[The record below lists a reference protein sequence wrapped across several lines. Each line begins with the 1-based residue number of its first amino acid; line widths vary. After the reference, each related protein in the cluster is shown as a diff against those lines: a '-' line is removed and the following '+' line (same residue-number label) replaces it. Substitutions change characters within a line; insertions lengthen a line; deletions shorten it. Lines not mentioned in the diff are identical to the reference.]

1 MEIMENGKEEKMSGS
16 IKRAKAIKIDVKR
29 IVDENPDL
37 SFLETTP
44 EYHYGKNGSNWEHVS
59 EDDRQEVI
67 TNYGSIWNACM
78 VYAKHDKERLDA
90 YNRGVWEMI
99 GIIAVATIHIPAGSD
114 TVKIQTIDSGGLFGI
129 ESDSDGSYIQ
139 DIGREQIAEVKNYL
153 RILCVEG
160 VDNCE
165 IITG

>member
-1 MEIMENGKEEKMSGS
+1 MENGKDGKILEYT
-16 IKRAKAIKIDVKR
+16 KRAKAIKIEIKK
-29 IVDENPDL
+29 IADENPDL

-44 EYHYGKNGSNWEHVS
+44 DYHYGKNGSNWEHVS
-59 EDDRQEVI
+59 EDDVQKI
-67 TNYGSIWNACM
+67 IKQYGSIWNACIE
-78 VYAKHDKERLDA
+78 YARKDKEYLDA

-99 GIIAVATIHIPAGSD
+99 GIKAVATIHIPID
-114 TVKIQTIDSGGLFGI
+114 DNTVKIQTIDSGGLFGI
-129 ESDSDGSYIQ
+129 GSDSDDSYIQ
-139 DIGREQIAEVKNYL
+139 DIGREQIVEVKNYL